1 MVFDYRLE
9 GKLLH
14 EDKQQQRS
22 LIVPVELLDPHER
35 IVEEVSF
42 DRFQLVNRKNS
53 VYKVG
58 KVPCYL
64 LLQVEDQFLMGVP
77 DRVGDGI

>member
-35 IVEEVSF
+35 IVEEVSL
-42 DRFQLVNRKNS
+42 DRFQLVNRKNR

-64 LLQVEDQFLMGVP
+64 LLQVEGQFLVGVP
-77 DRVGDGI
+77 NGVGDGI